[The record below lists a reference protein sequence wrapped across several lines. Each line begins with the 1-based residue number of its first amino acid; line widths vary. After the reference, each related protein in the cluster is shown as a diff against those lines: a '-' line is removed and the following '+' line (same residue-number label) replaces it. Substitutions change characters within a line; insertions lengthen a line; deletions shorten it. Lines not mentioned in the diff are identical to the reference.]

1 MNGWGAGAQRKP
13 NPGHCP
19 NLSGPVALVG
29 SRVRGVGLTPERAVE
44 WFAPMAS
51 VRANRSPR
59 LLRTGATNSW
69 RWGLGL
75 SSFDEGQPS
84 STRGP
89 AKCCTSGVYAARS
102 RSAGLTTR
110 ALRPATTWMEK
121 HNDDVE
127 WAVAG
132 LSGLYCLQR
141 LRSPVSS
148 PHPCFSIAFT
158 PTRST
163 INNNRRCMHGGNS
176 RNAPILVRTRC
187 WVDPWIWVNF
197 LQKEEIQE

>member
-1 MNGWGAGAQRKP
+1 MKECGHHQVNGWGAGAQRKP

-29 SRVRGVGLTPERAVE
+29 SWVRGVGLTPERAVE

-102 RSAGLTTR
+102 GGLTTR

-141 LRSPVSS
+141 LRSPVSNTL
-148 PHPCFSIAFT
+148 HHQQQ
-158 PTRST
+158 ST
-163 INNNRRCMHGGNS
+163 MHGGNS

-197 LQKEEIQE
+197 LQKEEIKE